1 MHHNSLLSLW
11 WQGYLFLL
19 YVLVTAIRFFLMFAF
34 YPVTS
39 RIGIGTTWPE
49 AVFMSYGGLR
59 GAVGIALAL
68 SLHAEVCEW

>member
-1 MHHNSLLSLW
+1 
-11 WQGYLFLL
+11 
-19 YVLVTAIRFFLMFAF
+19 MFAF

-39 RIGIGTTWPE
+39 RIGIGTTWRE

-68 SLHAEVCEW
+68 SLHAEVCEWYLQ